1 MGFDTSFHPVDFAVC
16 QRLHP
21 YILGDAGPDSIE
33 DLVRD
38 AVRIAKVRFRAN
50 AWGLGATKAN
60 PPPSFQSHLHVW
72 GRPFFVTGEGT
83 ERIASGID
91 VYLSAQPSE
100 VDEIA
105 RSMLDGLEPGFAAR
119 VRPDEGGSLPD
130 DAGLARSIRGRVD
143 VMRDCVAAIR
153 AGRPTVMLGD
163 RALDAAGVLGREL
176 MDVVVEFAA
185 AVRPGWM
192 SRGHTWPTALLQGHE
207 ARKLFIA
214 NVAPVMPIYKTFGQL
229 RWASADSIYE
239 NYMVG
244 GCLSPKDIPAVR
256 SALSAVPIQP
266 GLELER
272 RKLDEALADAAHRN
286 LPFAEATEIY
296 SGMNGIMN

>member
-1 MGFDTSFHPVDFAVC
+1 MGFDTSFHPVDFGVC

-21 YILGDAGPDSIE
+21 YILGDAGAESID

-50 AWGLGATKAN
+50 AWGLGATKSK
-60 PPPSFQSHLHVW
+60 PPASFQAHLHVW
-72 GRPFFVTGEGT
+72 GRPFLVTGEGT
-83 ERIASGID
+83 EAIAAGID
-91 VYLSAQPSE
+91 AYLAAQPSQ

-105 RSMLDGLEPGFAAR
+105 RAMLDRLEPGFAAR
-119 VRPDEGGSLPD
+119 VRPDEGGTLPD
-130 DAGLARSIRGRVD
+130 DAALARSIRARVD
-143 VMRDCVAAIR
+143 VMRDCVTAIR
-153 AGRPTVMLGD
+153 AGRPTVALGD
-163 RALDAAGVLGREL
+163 RELDAAGTLAREL
-176 MDVVVEFAA
+176 MDVVVELAA

-192 SRGHTWPTALLQGHE
+192 SRGHTWPTALLGSDP

-214 NVAPVMPIYKTFGQL
+214 NVAPVMPIYKAFGQL
-229 RWASADSIYE
+229 RWAVADTIHE

-244 GCLSPKDIPAVR
+244 GCLSPRDIPTVR
-256 SALSAVPIQP
+256 AALSALPVAP
-266 GLELER
+266 GHELER

-296 SGMNGIMN
+296 SGMSGIMN